1 MKSLSKKQE
10 LLLTLVVFVIAIV
23 IGFYLRYVAAN
34 TLPMINDEG
43 SYLFDAYLFGQNH
56 LPFLTSF
63 SRAPVF
69 MIPLA
74 AWLKIFGVSILSGRL
89 FAAVVSLGSGLVLYF
104 LGKELKGKALGIAA
118 FVIFATVSPVA
129 IHGSYV
135 LTENLEI
142 FLGLLGSLFL
152 IYSLRTRPWFLSIAA
167 GVCFGLAVATRETAA
182 VYPLFLC
189 LAILALRFN
198 KQTLIRLVL
207 CGVVTVGVWAMIWGG
222 IASQVGLNHVV
233 KNFQA
238 ILKMHSTGVKVSTG
252 FIIREKLGEIWYLKI
267 DYLAF
272 YLSTFAFAILVIAK
286 KWWKN
291 HKLWLTL
298 AIAGGPILFYGVYY
312 QRIQP
317 EYFGSFMP
325 GFALMGAYVVTMLYE
340 FLQKISVTKA
350 VVIGLVGVVLFEVTN
365 IFTFNYQ
372 LKNNR
377 TGTFYL
383 QPMTNVVAWFQANTK
398 PTDEIFT
405 AAVGIPM
412 FSGRPLALNISRPV
426 IYGYPH
432 IKPDIK
438 YALFPTPQAI
448 MDYLTINQTKYCI
461 VEKST
466 RDSYYNGHPEL
477 KQFLES
483 NFTHLQTFKNPTN
496 PIEVWIRRG
505 ASV

>member
-10 LLLTLVVFVIAIV
+10 LFLTLIVFVIAV
-23 IGFYLRYVAAN
+23 AIGFYLRYVAAS

-43 SYLFDAYLFGQNH
+43 SYLFDAYLLGQGH

-74 AWLKIFGVSILSGRL
+74 LWLKIFGVSILSGRL
-89 FAAVVSLGSGLVLYF
+89 FAVLVSLGSSVVLYF
-104 LGKELKGKALGIAA
+104 LGKELKGKALGVVA
-118 FVIFATVSPVA
+118 FVIFATISPVA

-152 IYSLRTRPWFLSIAA
+152 IYSLRTRPWFLSIAS
-167 GVCFGLAVATRETAA
+167 GVCFGLAIATRETAA

-189 LAILALRFN
+189 IAILVLRFS
-198 KQTLIRLVL
+198 KQTLLRLAL
-207 CGVVTVGVWAMIWGG
+207 CGLATFGVWAVMWGG
-222 IASQVGLNHVV
+222 IASQVGLGHVV

-252 FIIREKLGEIWYLKI
+252 FVIREKLGEIWYLKI
-267 DYLAF
+267 DYLIF
-272 YLSTFAFAILVIAK
+272 YLSTIAFAILAVTK
-286 KWWKN
+286 KWWRNKQIWF
-291 HKLWLTL
+291 LL

-317 EYFGSFMP
+317 EYFASFMP
-325 GFALMGAYVVTMLYE
+325 GFTLMMAYVVVAIYE
-340 FLQKISVTKA
+340 WLKTRSASVVTSVGIA
-350 VVIGLVGVVLFEVTN
+350 GVIIFGITN
-365 IFTFNYQ
+365 LLTFTYQ

-383 QPMTNVVAWFQANTK
+383 QPMANVVAWFQVNTQ

-412 FSGRPLALNISRPV
+412 FSGRHLALNISRPV

-432 IKPDIK
+432 IKSDIK

-448 MDYLTINQTKYCI
+448 MDYLTVNQTKYYI
-461 VEKST
+461 VEKAT
-466 RDSYYNGHPEL
+466 RDSFYNGHSEL

-483 NFTHLQTFKNPTN
+483 NFKHLKTFPNPTN
-496 PIEVWIRRG
+496 PIEVWIRNP
-505 ASV
+505 